1 MSTDSP
7 RNFNCKNEELPII
20 CGFSAI
26 SLARD
31 LEAFAAYS
39 PQFNSEY
46 VDIYKANIDAAHELV
61 QPKAET
67 VQLKMLNEHIY
78 STLDSLITD
87 ANHMEGYLMLAKKAV
102 PLSASDFGLTQLRKS
117 CRSRD
122 LENVLTQMRTVKG
135 NMMRYGTEL
144 ATKGMTEAFVEKFAE
159 TEAQLAENRNAKYGI
174 VSNRAAIV
182 QNNMGTLNALYD
194 QFTEICTIG
203 KILFKKTDKAKL
215 NDYTFS
221 YLLKQVRRVQK
232 PEDPNQND
240 KPAPAVD

>member
-1 MSTDSP
+1 MNGNPS
-7 RNFNCKNEELPII
+7 RNFNCKNEELPVIA
-20 CGFSAI
+20 GFSAI

-31 LEAFAAYS
+31 LEAFTAYS
-39 PQFNSEY
+39 PQFNSGY
-46 VDIYKANIDAAHELV
+46 VENYKANIDAAQELV

-87 ANHMEGYLMLAKKAV
+87 ANHVEGYLMLAKKTV
-102 PLSASDFGLTQLRKS
+102 PLSATDFGLAKLRKS
-117 CRSRD
+117 CYSRD
-122 LENVLTQMRTVKG
+122 LENVLTQMHTVKV
-135 NMMRYGTEL
+135 NMVIYKTEL
-144 ATKGMTEAFVEKFAE
+144 AAKGLTDAFIGKFTE
-159 TEAQLAENRNAKYGI
+159 TEAQLAENRKTKYEI

-194 QFTEICTIG
+194 EFTEICKIG
-203 KILFKKTDKAKL
+203 KILYKKTDKAKR

-232 PEDPNQND
+232 PDDPKSDDN
-240 KPAPAVD
+240 PAPEVD

>member
-7 RNFNCKNEELPII
+7 RNFNCKNEELHII

-46 VDIYKANIDAAHELV
+46 VEIYKANIDAAQELV

-67 VQLKMLNEHIY
+67 VQLKKLNEHIY

-87 ANHMEGYLMLAKKAV
+87 TNHVEGYLMLAKKAV

-240 KPAPAVD
+240 KPAPGVD

>member
-46 VDIYKANIDAAHELV
+46 VDIYKANIDAAQELV

-67 VQLKMLNEHIY
+67 VQLKKLNEHIY

-87 ANHMEGYLMLAKKAV
+87 ANHVEGYLMLAKKTV
-102 PLSASDFGLTQLRKS
+102 PLSAADFGLTQLKKS
-117 CRSRD
+117 CSNRD

-135 NMMRYGTEL
+135 YMIKYGTEL
-144 ATKGMTEAFVEKFAE
+144 ATKGLTEAFVEKFAE
-159 TEAQLAENRNAKYGI
+159 TEAQLAENRKTKYEI

-182 QNNMGTLNALYD
+182 QNNMGTLNDLYD
-194 QFTEICTIG
+194 QFTEICKIG

-221 YLLKQVRRVQK
+221 YLLRQVRRVQK

-240 KPAPAVD
+240 KPAPGVD